1 MVKSLKVLKVR
12 DKSDNFTQPMEKL
25 MDIPFRG
32 LLVARSGHG
41 KSNLLTNIIL
51 NKKFGFSRFFSGD
64 DIHIFSPTIMEDE
77 KLKVIVEQKDI
88 PDFNLHTDYSD
99 ELLLE
104 VYEGMIED
112 YRESIEEGVQPD
124 FKLIVIDDLGF
135 SGKFSSQ
142 NKYNALN
149 KVFCNSRKFLV
160 SVLFLQQ
167 SYLQTTPSIRLNAS
181 AVFIFN
187 SNLAQLEAV
196 EKDHNYLKTKKEFL
210 DMFRNEVK
218 TKFDFLFINYSN
230 DYKDLYLNSRFESI
244 LEKSNYINNEAIE
257 NRKKQ
262 SEE

>member
-1 MVKSLKVLKVR
+1 MVKSLKVLKVK
-12 DKSDNFTQPMEKL
+12 DKSDSFTQPMATL

-51 NKKFGFSRFFSGD
+51 NKKFGYDKFFEGD
-64 DIHIFSPTIMEDE
+64 DIHIFAPDIMADD
-77 KLKVIVEQKDI
+77 KLKVIVETKDI
-88 PDFNLHTDYSD
+88 PDYNLHNDYSD

-112 YRESIEEGVQPD
+112 YKESIAEGVQPD
-124 FKLIVIDDLGF
+124 FKLIIIDDMGF

-181 AVFIFN
+181 IVFIFN

-196 EKDHNYLKTKKEFL
+196 EKDHNYLRTKKDFL
-210 DMFRNEVK
+210 NIFRQNVK
-218 TKFDFLFINYSN
+218 TKFDFLCINYSN
-230 DYKDLYLNSRFESI
+230 DYKDLYLNSQFESI

-257 NRKKQ
+257 DRESKGEK
-262 SEE
+262 